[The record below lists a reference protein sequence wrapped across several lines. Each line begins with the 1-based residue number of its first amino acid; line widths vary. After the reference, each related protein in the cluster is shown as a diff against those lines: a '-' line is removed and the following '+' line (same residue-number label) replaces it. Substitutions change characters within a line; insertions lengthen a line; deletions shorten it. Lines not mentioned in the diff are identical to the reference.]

1 MKKYLPAVLL
11 VLVSTVALGM
21 AQTKTAVI
29 ADVPFAFL
37 VGNQSLPAGTYEFSA
52 GDNLEVINVTN
63 TKGKDSALT
72 AVITRLGKRSDNEAS
87 VIFDVA
93 GTNHYLSEIFVPGLD
108 GFLVKGAPSK
118 HTHISIK
125 GNKK

>member
-11 VLVSTVALGM
+11 VLVSTATFGV

-29 ADVPFAFL
+29 ADIPFAFL
-37 VGNQSLPAGTYEFSA
+37 VGTQSLPAGTYEFSA
-52 GDNLEVINVTN
+52 GDNLEVINVAN
-63 TKGKDSALT
+63 TKGKESALT
-72 AVITRLGKRSDNEAS
+72 AVVTRLSRKSDTEAS
-87 VIFDVA
+87 VVFDVA

-108 GFLVKGAPSK
+108 GFLVKGAPGK
-118 HTHISIK
+118 HTHVSIK